1 MDKLKVA
8 IVQFPGT
15 NCDRDTYH
23 ILNDVLKADVQ
34 VIWHED
40 LRMDAFDSAVIPG
53 GFSYGDNLRA
63 GVIAAYSPALGQLRK
78 AGEDGKPILGICNGF
93 QILVESGLLPGALL
107 RNSGLRFVC
116 RWVNVRVEAG
126 NSLFTKFSEN
136 GTILKMPIAH
146 NEGRYYAEDDL
157 LASLERNGQ
166 IIFKYVDEGGQ
177 PSEPS
182 NPNGSVSNIAGVSNH
197 GGNIVGL
204 MPHPERASESLL
216 SPFRTT
222 HGLQIFTS
230 MLRSVEVLL
239 KR

>member
-1 MDKLKVA
+1 MNKLKVA

-15 NCDRDTYH
+15 NCDRDTYY
-23 ILNDVLKADVQ
+23 ILKDVLQADAEL
-34 VIWHED
+34 IWHED
-40 LRMDAFDSAVIPG
+40 LGMDTFDSAVIPG

-63 GVIAAYSPALGQLRK
+63 GVIAAHSPALRQLRK
-78 AGEDGKPILGICNGF
+78 AGQDGKPILGICNGF
-93 QILVESGLLPGALL
+93 QILIESGLLPGALL
-107 RNSGLRFVC
+107 RNSSLRFVC

-126 NSLFTKFSEN
+126 NSLFTTFSRN

-146 NEGRYYAEDDL
+146 NEGRYYAEGDL
-157 LASLERNGQ
+157 LASLEMNGQ

-177 PSEPS
+177 PSKPS
-182 NPNGSVSNIAGVSNH
+182 NPNGSILNIAGVSNYE
-197 GGNIVGL
+197 GNVVGL

-222 HGLQIFTS
+222 DGLQIFRS